1 MAEIRLNDT
10 DLQLLECLAEG
21 RNVPANIADELD
33 FSRQYIQ
40 QRLKRLEEHGYVQN
54 IGRGVYELVSDPRDE
69 Q

>member
-1 MAEIRLNDT
+1 ML
-10 DLQLLECLAEG
+10 
-21 RNVPANIADELD
+21 RNGPANIADELD

-54 IGRGVYELVSDPRDE
+54 IGRGVYELTSDPRDE